1 MTEKLVIIGAG
12 GFAREASLLVEEINE
27 NGSGEKRWQ
36 LLGFIDEDEAK
47 WGLNHRGY
55 PVLGGWSALEA
66 MPADVKVICVVGEPA
81 AKKKLVAKALQEGRQ
96 FAALIH
102 PDVSLGRDLKVGQ
115 GVVINKG
122 VLLTVDIAIGDHVSI
137 NPGCGIGHDAEIGAY
152 TTLMWRVNI
161 SGNVTV
167 EEGCLIG
174 TGATILQGRTIGAW
188 STVGAGAVVTS
199 DLPSH
204 CIALGIP
211 AKVRSGEH

>member
-27 NGSGEKRWQ
+27 SSSGEKRWQ
-36 LLGFIDEDEAK
+36 LLGFIDEDEDK
-47 WGLNHRGY
+47 WGLNLRGY

-96 FAALIH
+96 FPALIH

-115 GVVINKG
+115 GVLINKG

-137 NPGCGIGHDAEIGAY
+137 NPGCKHFRQCYGRRGLPDRHWCNDLAGQDDWRLEHSRSGCSCYFRPALALYCPGHSSKG
-152 TTLMWRVNI
+152 
-161 SGNVTV
+161 
-167 EEGCLIG
+167 
-174 TGATILQGRTIGAW
+174 
-188 STVGAGAVVTS
+188 
-199 DLPSH
+199 
-204 CIALGIP
+204 
-211 AKVRSGEH
+211 KVR